1 MENLDQLTKK
11 IIDLQ
16 NYQGEDA
23 VISSLD
29 YQALLKNQPPAKKMG
44 CWLMPSLDGMLNGFQ
59 EGELIVLSGATGH
72 GKTTLAQSLTQGL
85 LKNDTKSLWFSYEM
99 KPSQF
104 FAKFPEL
111 PLFYLPKTLKDKST
125 NWIEEKI
132 IEAKLKFGVK
142 TVFIDHLHFLVDL
155 IKMRQ
160 PSLEIGSIVR
170 SLKLL
175 AIEYDVAIFLLAH
188 LMKTKLDCEPDND
201 SLRDSSFIA
210 QEADIVLM
218 ICRKQNKQTKE
229 FTNEAI
235 IKITKNRREGL
246 IGKMIPVIYSKG
258 MLIEEIYE
266 EI

>member
-1 MENLDQLTKK
+1 M
-11 IIDLQ
+11 
-16 NYQGEDA
+16 
-23 VISSLD
+23 VD
-29 YQALLKNQPPAKKMG
+29 Y
-44 CWLMPSLDGMLNGFQ
+44 
-59 EGELIVLSGATGH
+59 V
-72 GKTTLAQSLTQGL
+72 
-85 LKNDTKSLWFSYEM
+85 
-99 KPSQF
+99 
-104 FAKFPEL
+104 
-111 PLFYLPKTLKDKST
+111 
-125 NWIEEKI
+125 
-132 IEAKLKFGVK
+132 
-142 TVFIDHLHFLVDL
+142 HFLVDL

-218 ICRKQNKQTKE
+218 IWRKQNKQTKE